1 MTVKTKKKR
10 KKRKSPP
17 ILLTVVV
24 LEDDYLAATRVLMI
38 LIILMIVLV
47 RIVKKTTHQM
57 KTAMMLWNHAQRKL
71 VASPINFTGSLVHN
85 KQFLLLILLH
95 NFQIVSLNGH
105 L

>member
-24 LEDDYLAATRVLMI
+24 LEDDYLAATRVLM
-38 LIILMIVLV
+38 ILMIVLV